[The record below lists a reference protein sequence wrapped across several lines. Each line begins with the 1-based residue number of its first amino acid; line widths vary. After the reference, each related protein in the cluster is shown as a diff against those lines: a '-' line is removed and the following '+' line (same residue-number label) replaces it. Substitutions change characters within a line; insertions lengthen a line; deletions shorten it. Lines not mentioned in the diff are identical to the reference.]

1 MRLRR
6 TFCWD
11 QLACASGERGLNSS
25 LGSHGP
31 RVRDAQ
37 WLAVGSGQG
46 QEAVAAAWGRGLFFL
61 LRSEAPRRVSES
73 RTRSI
78 QLPMEVVLALD
89 VSAPSARKEILKCIY
104 FLNYFCFSFNFIS

>member
-1 MRLRR
+1 MVI
-6 TFCWD
+6 
-11 QLACASGERGLNSS
+11 SLNSS

-37 WLAVGSGQG
+37 LLAVGSGQG

-89 VSAPSARKEILKCIY
+89 VSAPSARKEKARASILPVPVKY
-104 FLNYFCFSFNFIS
+104 KQRV